1 MRSSANQSGNIYTVH
16 TGWFP
21 MKTTVAAFLLLFS
34 CSAISA
40 ELLDATKA
48 VVEEWVRTE
57 QLISQENR
65 QWREEKS
72 SIEDLLSILEAER
85 EILSDQIE
93 LAQETATRAD
103 EERAELVAQLSAY
116 QAISRVLQER
126 IVEYERQLLVLQPR
140 LPNSLQRELAP
151 RFNRLNADDQAN
163 LGSLSERVQL
173 VASLLA
179 EIEAFDSSVV
189 LATEIIPISA
199 NEDMEARVLYL
210 GLARAFYVNGN
221 NSRAG
226 IGIPGDVGWEWEE
239 DNELADSVSDAM
251 DVYESRTSP
260 QLVELPMQVR

>member
-1 MRSSANQSGNIYTVH
+1 MRSDASQSLKVYTVKIRC
-16 TGWFP
+16 FP
-21 MKTTVAAFLLLFS
+21 MKYAIAALLFMFS
-34 CSAISA
+34 SSAISA

-85 EILSDQIE
+85 RILSDQIE

-103 EERAELVAQLSAY
+103 EERAELVTQLSAY
-116 QAISRVLQER
+116 QAISGVLEER
-126 IVEYERQLLVLQPR
+126 IAEYERQLLVLQPR

-151 RFNRLNADDQAN
+151 RFNRLSADDQAN
-163 LGSLSERVQL
+163 LASLSERVQL

-179 EIEAFDSSVV
+179 EVEAFDSSVV

-199 NEDMEARVLYL
+199 NEEMEARVLYL
-210 GLARAFYVNGN
+210 GLSRAFYVNGN
-221 NSRAG
+221 DTRAG
-226 IGIPGDVGWEWEE
+226 VGIPGDVGWEWEE
-239 DNELADSVSDAM
+239 DNELASSVSEAM
-251 DVYESRTSP
+251 DVYESRTPP
-260 QLVELPMQVR
+260 QLVELPLQVR